1 MRKELARSIVLLVVG
16 LAAGVGLGWRLFT
29 PAPAPIET
37 PAPEV
42 RQGDGSVVLER
53 APDPAAKP
61 AHEIPRGGTVERQ
74 VSVTVRPTP
83 VRKPDLTTSPAGSPI
98 VKPAGPTPSP
108 AHHDEAGTPPVHRS
122 DAGAQTDTIV
132 CPDVTVDL
140 SLVRMPDRTRRV
152 IASARGGAILGGLD
166 IPVEPATA
174 TARARPWAAGVVYD
188 PNARS
193 LGGFLDRDLGP
204 LRVGAAVVQSRPVG
218 VPIPP
223 RWDLQLKAGWRW

>member
-16 LAAGVGLGWRLFT
+16 LVAGVGLGWRLFT

-37 PAPEV
+37 PAAEI

-53 APDPAAKP
+53 APDPLAKP

-83 VRKPDLTTSPAGSPI
+83 VRRPDLTTPPAGSAT
-98 VKPAGPTPSP
+98 VKPGIPTPRDSAGEIIPP
-108 AHHDEAGTPPVHRS
+108 AIPA
-122 DAGAQTDTIV
+122 ADTV
-132 CPDVTVDL
+132 LCPDVTVDL

-152 IASARGGAILGGLD
+152 IASARGGTILGGLD
-166 IPVEPATA
+166 IPVEPEPA

-193 LGGFLDRDLGP
+193 WGGFLDRDIGP
-204 LRVGAAVVQSRPVG
+204 FRVGAAVVQSRPVG
-218 VPIPP
+218 VPMPP
-223 RWDLQLKAGWRW
+223 RWDVQLKAGWRW